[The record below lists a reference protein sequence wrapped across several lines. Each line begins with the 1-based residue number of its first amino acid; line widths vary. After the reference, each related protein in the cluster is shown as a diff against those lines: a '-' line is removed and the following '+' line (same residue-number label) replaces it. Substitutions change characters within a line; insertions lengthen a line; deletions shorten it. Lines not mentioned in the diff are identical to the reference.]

1 LTAGRDGNVQPVA
14 SEETHAIMKARSLL
28 VILVATCEQTLL
40 ALDAADNLLDREL
53 ANDLRRM
60 IARTKNEIE
69 TLNLKLDPAGL

>member
-1 LTAGRDGNVQPVA
+1 
-14 SEETHAIMKARSLL
+14 MKARSLL